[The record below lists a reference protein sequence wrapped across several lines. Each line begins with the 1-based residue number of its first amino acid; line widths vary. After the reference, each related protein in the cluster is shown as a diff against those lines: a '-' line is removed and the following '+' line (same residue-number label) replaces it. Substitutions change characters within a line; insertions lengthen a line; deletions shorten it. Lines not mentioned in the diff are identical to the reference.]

1 MSSNKEIVFITGG
14 NTGLGYEIV
23 KALYQ
28 SPRPYDIILGTR
40 TVSKGETAIATLQK
54 EVPDPSAAERS
65 TLSVQQADLASDAS
79 LEQAIEAI
87 SAKTG
92 GRLDV
97 LINNGGASFDNDIA
111 PRGEG
116 MSVRDAFNAM
126 WDVNV
131 SGTHVLTQLAAPL
144 LLKSP
149 SGNAR
154 LLFVT
159 SGTST
164 LAETEIFDTPMG
176 QRLNA
181 SPPAGWP
188 KESAGEGTMSVTGY
202 RSAKTG
208 LNMLMREW
216 ARILRNDGV
225 KVWAVSPGFLAT
237 GLGGVGPDKLKA
249 AGALDPSVGGET
261 VREVVEGRRDGE
273 VGKVVRRGVVQPW

>member
-1 MSSNKEIVFITGG
+1 MASNKEIVFITGG
-14 NTGLGYEIV
+14 NTGLGYEVV
-23 KALYQ
+23 KALCK
-28 SPRPYDIILGTR
+28 SPRPYEIIIGSR
-40 TVSKGETAIATLQK
+40 TVSKGEEAIASLQK
-54 EVPDPSAAERS
+54 EIPESAS
-65 TLSVQQADLASDAS
+65 TLSVQQADLESDSS
-79 LEQAIEAI
+79 LERAVEAI
-87 SAKTG
+87 SAKHG

-111 PRGEG
+111 PAGRQ
-116 MSVRDAFNAM
+116 MSVRDAFNKM
-126 WDVNV
+126 WDVN
-131 SGTHVLTQLAAPL
+131 
-144 LLKSP
+144 SP
-149 SGNAR
+149 R

-188 KESAGEGTMSVTGY
+188 KGSAGPGTMSVTGY

-208 LNMLMREW
+208 LNMVMREW

-237 GLGGVGPDKLKA
+237 GLGGVGADRLKA

-261 VREVVEGRRDGE
+261 VRDVVEGKRDGE
-273 VGKVVRRGVVQPW
+273 AGKVVRRDMVQPW

>member
-1 MSSNKEIVFITGG
+1 MASNKEIVFITGG
-14 NTGLGYEIV
+14 NTGLGYEVV
-23 KALYQ
+23 KALYK
-28 SPRPYDIILGTR
+28 SPRPYEIILGCR
-40 TVSKGETAIATLQK
+40 TVSKGEEAIATLQK
-54 EVPDPSAAERS
+54 EIPESAS
-65 TLSVQQADLASDAS
+65 TLSVQQADLESDAS
-79 LEQAIEAI
+79 LEQAVAAI
-87 SAKTG
+87 STNHG

-111 PRGEG
+111 PHGRGC
-116 MSVRDAFNAM
+116 R
-126 WDVNV
+126 
-131 SGTHVLTQLAAPL
+131 AP
-144 LLKSP
+144 
-149 SGNAR
+149 R

-159 SGTST
+159 SGTAT

-188 KESAGEGTMSVTGY
+188 KGSAGPGTMAVTGY

-208 LNMLMREW
+208 LNMVMREW

-237 GLGGVGPDKLKA
+237 GLGGVGADRLKA

-261 VREVVEGRRDGE
+261 VREVVEGKRDGE
-273 VGKVVRRGVVQPW
+273 VGKVVRRDMVQPW

>member
-1 MSSNKEIVFITGG
+1 MASNKEIVFITGG
-14 NTGLGYEIV
+14 NTGLGYEVV

-28 SPRPYDIILGTR
+28 SPRPYEIIVGCR
-40 TVSKGETAIATLQK
+40 TVSKGEEAIATLQK
-54 EVPDPSAAERS
+54 EVPDSAS
-65 TLSVQQADLASDAS
+65 TLSVQQADLESDAS
-79 LEQAIEAI
+79 LEQAVEAI
-87 SAKTG
+87 SSKHG

-97 LINNGGASFDNDIA
+97 LINNGGASFDFDIA
-111 PRGEG
+111 PAGRG

-144 LLKSP
+144 LLQSASP
-149 SGNAR
+149 R

-164 LAETEIFDTPMG
+164 LAETEVFDTPMA

-188 KESAGEGTMSVTGY
+188 KVNPPGTMSVTGY

-237 GLGGVGPDKLKA
+237 GLGGGGADRLRA
-249 AGALDPSVGGET
+249 AGALDPAVGGET
-261 VREVVEGRRDGE
+261 VRDVVERKRDGE
-273 VGKVVRRGVVQPW
+273 VGKVVRRDMVQPW